1 MQDVHSFLAYPLSI
15 ALLFFGIWG
24 MVRATQ
30 GKSFTP
36 PFTWIPLSAQILLIG
51 QALIGIYLWLV
62 EGRLPLNAALH
73 IALGTLAALLVGFLN
88 GWLRRNTSA
97 QALRGLSITLMI
109 AGSLTL
115 LATLTATGG

>member
-15 ALLFFGIWG
+15 TLLFFGIWG
-24 MVRATQ
+24 MVRTGQ
-30 GKSFTP
+30 GKSLTP

-73 IALGTLAALLVGFLN
+73 IALGTLAALLIGFLN
-88 GWLRRNTSA
+88 GWLRRNTST
-97 QALRGLSITLMI
+97 QALRGLSITLLI
-109 AGSLTL
+109 AGSLAL
-115 LATLTATGG
+115 LATLSATGG